1 MAAFFICL
9 KKVVMTMHDEKQLID
24 QQPTGEFEEEF
35 VTVTNEEYE
44 QEVKKALTEV
54 AQAQVEERQK
64 RTRTYLSS
72 ELPVRPCTSNCPHR
86 ATCKD
91 FIKGRVL
98 DKEPCKPELRNI
110 KKWQRAFRTG
120 QLDELK
126 DEVGAVAGSMA
137 VQIGRLLEVVV
148 QEGVVVETTKFTANG
163 TPYKE
168 KMAHPA
174 LLAATKLAKDMGIDL
189 TQFLMTPKSVKDNG
203 PQVQVN
209 IGISAEEVQARFAA
223 RFAKKGD

>member
-1 MAAFFICL
+1 
-9 KKVVMTMHDEKQLID
+9 MHDEKQLID